1 MISSPSGP
9 AEYAAMMA
17 KAKSEPGP
25 ILDIQDARVA
35 EILGAPFNC
44 SVWELARRCKS
55 PASLAEIAALL
66 RVDAA
71 SVRLALD
78 ELESIGLIARL
89 PAGRKNRNATYRT
102 TRDEL
107 IIEYGPS
114 DAKDHRIVTAMKK
127 RFQEHSNKIM
137 DAARLPLN
145 AQRNDEWTFQHFGP
159 ARLSPGEMKEFQSM
173 IRGVR
178 DFLDGVSTR
187 TKITDVTEIQ
197 DCNVQV
203 GIEVF
208 PIRVPV
214 APVPRVIFIDRAKD
228 GKAVA
233 MIRKSRMSN
242 LSPREREIAYE
253 LISGKTRPEIAKQL
267 GISVNT
273 IATISKRIYAKLGVR
288 RRAELG
294 AKLRGMLR

>member
-1 MISSPSGP
+1 
-9 AEYAAMMA
+9 MMA

-107 IIEYGPS
+107 VIEYGPS

-214 APVPRVIFIDRAKD
+214 APVPRVIFIDRARD

>member
-1 MISSPSGP
+1 
-9 AEYAAMMA
+9 
-17 KAKSEPGP
+17 
-25 ILDIQDARVA
+25 
-35 EILGAPFNC
+35 
-44 SVWELARRCKS
+44 
-55 PASLAEIAALL
+55 
-66 RVDAA
+66 
-71 SVRLALD
+71 
-78 ELESIGLIARL
+78 
-89 PAGRKNRNATYRT
+89 
-102 TRDEL
+102 
-107 IIEYGPS
+107 
-114 DAKDHRIVTAMKK
+114 
-127 RFQEHSNKIM
+127 M

-145 AQRNDEWTFQHFGP
+145 AQRNYEWTFQHFGP